1 MKHIIS
7 LSLVMSSLLFV
18 ACDSNSSRSSR
29 GGQDEKDQIVD
40 GASAGFEDKSKDA
53 DKSAGSSDRGVAAD
67 GANGGTVITDNSV
80 VVQGADGQDGK
91 AGSGGISV
99 NGVEGAVVTRSAD
112 GKPII
117 FVGNGGSVTIGNE
130 TIKAPANGCIAI
142 VNGKMTEGK
151 SQAECDKIAKDL
163 GITDL
168 VDGLLD
174 DLFHE

>member
-18 ACDSNSSRSSR
+18 ACDSKSSSR

-40 GASAGFEDKSKDA
+40 GAPADFKDKSKDA
-53 DKSAGSSDRGVAAD
+53 DKSAGNSDRGVGAD
-67 GANGGTVITDNSV
+67 GANGGTVIIDNGV

-91 AGSGGISV
+91 AGSDGISV
-99 NGVEGAVVTRSAD
+99 NGVERAVMTRSAD

-142 VNGKMTEGK
+142 VIGKMTEGK

-174 DLFHE
+174 DLLHE